1 MNPYRT
7 VTIMFKRVAL
17 FLATNLAVMIV
28 FSVVW
33 MVLSRLFGLST
44 FTSEYGVNYIGM
56 LVFCAIFGF
65 GGAFIS
71 LLMSKWVA
79 KRSTGMMVIQQPRN
93 EVERWL
99 FETVKRQA
107 QQAGIGMP
115 EVGIYDAPEINAFA
129 TGANR
134 NNALVA
140 VSTGLLRAMDKDEAE
155 AVLAHEVSHV
165 ANGDMVTMTLIQG
178 VVNTFVMFFA
188 RVVGNIIDRVIFRN
202 EDGPGIGYFVA
213 VLVLDIVFGILASV
227 IVMRFSRWREFRADA
242 GGAALAGR
250 HKMIA
255 ALERLSM
262 TYGESTLPKQVA
274 AFGISGGVGHG
285 LRKLFMSHPPL
296 EERIAALRNADQM
309 RAHGI
314 PSIVS

>member
-1 MNPYRT
+1 
-7 VTIMFKRVAL
+7 MFKRVFL
-17 FLATNLAVMIV
+17 FLATNLAVIVV

-33 MVLSRLFGLST
+33 MLLSRFFGLST
-44 FTSEYGVNYIGM
+44 FTSEYGVNYGGM
-56 LVFCAIFGF
+56 LVFCALFGF

-79 KRSTGMMVIQQPRN
+79 KRGTGMMVIEQPRN

-99 FETVKRQA
+99 VETVRRQA

-129 TGANR
+129 TGASR
-134 NNALVA
+134 NNGLVA

-155 AVLAHEVSHV
+155 AVLAHEVSHI
-165 ANGDMVTMTLIQG
+165 ANGDMVTMTLLQG
-178 VVNTFVMFFA
+178 VLNTFVMFFA
-188 RVVGNIIDRVIFRN
+188 RIIGNIVDRVILRN
-202 EDGPGIGYFVA
+202 EEGPGIGYFVT
-213 VLVLDIVFGILASV
+213 VLVLDIVFGILASI

-250 HKMIA
+250 GKMIA

-285 LRKLFMSHPPL
+285 LRRLFLSHPPL
-296 EERIAALRNADQM
+296 EERIAALRSATVKSGLPVV
-309 RAHGI
+309 A
-314 PSIVS
+314 